1 MSVISVSLPDGSSR
15 QLAQG
20 SSAAD
25 LAAAI
30 GPRLAADAVVAVVD
44 GVERDLAAPIP
55 DGASVEIVTASS
67 DRGLHT
73 IRHSTAHVLAQA
85 VLDLYPG
92 ATFAIG
98 PPIEHGFYY
107 DFELH
112 DGGTFTEA
120 DLERIEA
127 RMREIIEADQPFRRV
142 EMAAA
147 DALELFAAHRYK
159 RAIIEAVALGA
170 GSDGDLA
177 SEASQG
183 GTVSCYRNVARD
195 GDSGGGDSGAGGP
208 GGGDSGAGG
217 PGGGDSGAGGFGGD
231 DSGAGGPGGDDSG
244 AGGPGEDDSG
254 TADAGGFV
262 DLCLGPHVP
271 STGRLGHF
279 ALQRVSGAYWR
290 GRESN
295 PMLQRIYGTAWAT
308 RKDLNAHLHRLVEA
322 ERRDHRRLATELD
335 LVSWP
340 TELGPGLAVWHPKG
354 ALVRRLMED
363 YSRQRHSAGGYEFVF
378 SPHIAKSVL
387 WETSGHLDFYAESMY
402 PPMEMDGTDYY
413 PKPMNCP
420 FHVMVYR
427 SSQRSYRDLPMR
439 LFELGAVYRNE
450 LSGAVHGLLRSRG
463 FTQDDSHIFCAR
475 EHLAA
480 ELASLLEFVLSVLEA
495 FGFTEFQAKLST
507 RPEDKYV
514 GEESMWDEATE
525 GLRAALERAGLD
537 FVTDEGGGAFYG
549 PKIDVDV
556 RDAIDR
562 SWQLSTIQLD
572 FNLPE
577 RFGLSYVAS
586 DGSRPRPVMIHRALF
601 GSVERFFGVLL
612 EHYAGAFPAWLAPV
626 QATVLPVAAAHD
638 GYAATVADTLESQ
651 GFRAEVSPAEEP
663 LGKRVRNAKVAKVPY
678 VLVVGGDDAANGTV
692 GVNARGAKSP
702 ERDVPLEAFTAR
714 LTAEVEARS

>member
-1 MSVISVSLPDGSSR
+1 MSVISVSLPDGSAR
-15 QLAQG
+15 ELAEG
-20 SSAAD
+20 ASAAD

-44 GVERDLAAPIP
+44 GDERDLAAPLA
-55 DGASVEIVTASS
+55 DGASVEIVTASA

-73 IRHSTAHVLAQA
+73 LRHSTAHVLAQA

-107 DFELH
+107 DFELPS
-112 DGGTFTEA
+112 GGTFTDA

-142 EMAAA
+142 EMAAE
-147 DALELFAAHRYK
+147 DALELFAAHPYK
-159 RAIIEAVALGA
+159 RAIIEAVAM
-170 GSDGDLA
+170 GSDADGDLA
-177 SEASQG
+177 SEASG
-183 GTVSCYRNVARD
+183 GGSVSCYRN
-195 GDSGGGDSGAGGP
+195 
-208 GGGDSGAGG
+208 
-217 PGGGDSGAGGFGGD
+217 
-231 DSGAGGPGGDDSG
+231 
-244 AGGPGEDDSG
+244 
-254 TADAGGFV
+254 DAGNDAGNGDAAGFV

-290 GRESN
+290 GSERN

-308 RKDLNAHLHRLVEA
+308 GKDLKTHLHRLAEA
-322 ERRDHRRLATELD
+322 ERRDHRRLAAELD

-340 TELGPGLAVWHPKG
+340 AELGPGLAVWHPKG
-354 ALVRRLMED
+354 ALVRTIMED
-363 YSRQRHSAGGYEFVF
+363 YSRQRHAAGGYASVF
-378 SPHIAKSVL
+378 SPHIAKGVL

-427 SSQRSYRDLPMR
+427 SSQRSYRELPMR
-439 LFELGAVYRNE
+439 LFELGAVYRYE

-463 FTQDDSHIFCAR
+463 FTQDDAHIFCAR
-475 EHLAA
+475 EHIAA

-495 FGFTEFQAKLST
+495 FGFSEFQAKLST
-507 RPEDKYV
+507 RPADKYV
-514 GEESMWDEATE
+514 GEEALWDDATA
-525 GLRAALERAGLD
+525 GLRAALDTAGLD
-537 FVTDEGGGAFYG
+537 YVTDEGGGAFYG

-556 RDAIDR
+556 RDAIGR
-562 SWQLSTIQLD
+562 SWQLSTIQVD

-577 RFGLSYVAS
+577 RFGLEYVAS

-626 QATVLPVAAAHD
+626 QVQVLPVAAAHAD
-638 GYAATVADTLESQ
+638 YAEGVAGTLAAK
-651 GFRAEVSPAEEP
+651 GFRVETSAAEEP

-678 VLVVGGDDAANGTV
+678 VLVVGDDDVAGGTV
-692 GVNARGAKSP
+692 GVNARGAKRP
-702 ERDVPLEAFTAR
+702 ERDVPLDAFAAR
-714 LTAEVEARS
+714 LAAEVEARS